1 MFFPTGLVALIITLI
16 SIYATSQSIT
26 SIANIKK
33 YEAKAEKAAEWS
45 NTARDRLWGTRY
57 TIGTGFISVS
67 LSTPWSSLFTCQM
80 PDKLT

>member
-16 SIYATSQSIT
+16 SAYAMYQSVT

-33 YEAKAEKAAEWS
+33 YESSAKKAAEWS

-57 TIGTGFISVS
+57 TIGTGFVSVS
-67 LSTPWSSLFTCQM
+67 TSL
-80 PDKLT
+80 L